1 MKRTISLVATLVMIA
16 VMLLSGGCG
25 QLDPSKEGVKMVRV
39 DDIDVAYKMFGEG
52 DPLILIMGFSGTMD
66 LWATEVLKE
75 LASHYQVIIFDNRG
89 MGLTTASDKEFTI
102 ELFAEDTAGLLDALN
117 IERAHIL
124 GWSLGTNM
132 AQELALNHPDKV
144 DKLILYAADCG
155 GQEAIDPPPWAMDI
169 FADPSAT
176 PEQLL
181 STLFP
186 KKWLEEHPDPSQYF
200 PMPTEESSPENV
212 QRQYEA
218 WRNWAGTYS
227 RLPQIS
233 QPTLL
238 VTGTEDVGTPWQNSL
253 IMVDRIPGTWLVQ
266 IEGGGHGVMY
276 QYPEK
281 FSRILI
287 TFLQS

>member
-1 MKRTISLVATLVMIA
+1 MGKNSW
-16 VMLLSGGCG
+16 
-25 QLDPSKEGVKMVRV
+25 SKEDITKAEVHRLQV
-39 DDIDVAYKMFGEG
+39 DDIEIAYKTFGEG
-52 DPLILIMGFSGTMD
+52 EPLLLITGFSGTMD
-66 LWATEVLKE
+66 LWAPEVLAQ
-75 LASHYQVIIFDNRG
+75 LAQHYQVIIFDNRG

-102 ELFAEDTAGLLDALN
+102 ELFAEDTAGLLDALKL
-117 IERAHIL
+117 ERAHVL

-155 GQEAIDPPPWAMDI
+155 GKDAIDPPTWVMDI
-169 FADPSAT
+169 LNDPSAT
-176 PEQLL
+176 PEQML

-186 KKWLEEHPDPSQYF
+186 KKWLEEHPDPTEYF
-200 PMPTEESSPENV
+200 PIPTEESSPENV
-212 QRQYEA
+212 QRQYDA
-218 WRNWAGTYS
+218 WRNWSGTYS

-238 VTGTEDVGTPWQNSL
+238 ITGAEDVCTPWQNSL
-253 IMVDRIPGTWLVQ
+253 IMVNRIPGDWLVQ
-266 IEGGGHGVMY
+266 IQGAGHGLMY

-281 FSRILI
+281 FSQVLL